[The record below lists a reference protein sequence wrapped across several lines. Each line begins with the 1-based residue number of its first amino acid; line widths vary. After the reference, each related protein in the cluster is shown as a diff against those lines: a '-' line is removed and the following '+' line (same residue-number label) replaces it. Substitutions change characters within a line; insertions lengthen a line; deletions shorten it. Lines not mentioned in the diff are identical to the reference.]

1 MTLFQFDW
9 ESPVPSPQTN
19 SIFNSYKFDS
29 VVIDGVT
36 TALYSLSPFPY
47 DKSYTVASSGIN
59 GLGLS
64 NVLAVAVKP
73 PVFAPNEPVLFSMI
87 LNVDTEGDVY
97 MRIRNAEN
105 TNYLYLKGEVIPSIP
120 PRYEF
125 AYMPVIYMTTT
136 TTEPPL

>member
-1 MTLFQFDW
+1 MTLYQFDW
-9 ESPVPSPQTN
+9 ESPTPTSQTN
-19 SIFNSYKFDS
+19 SIFNNYKFDS
-29 VVIDGVT
+29 VIIDGVT

-73 PVFAPNEPVLFSMI
+73 PTFVPEQPVLFSMI
-87 LNVDTEGDVY
+87 LNVDTVDDVY
-97 MRIRNAEN
+97 LRIRNATN

-120 PRYEF
+120 SGYEF
-125 AYMPVIYMTTT
+125 ALMPVIYMTTT